1 MIRWYLEGFFQNDSN
16 KTQQPMND
24 FPVVVGRDESLQ
36 CVISAPSVS
45 RNHAKFFTEGN
56 TIWLEDLGSRNGTFV
71 NRKPIQDPVEVFHGD
86 VIHFGTVEI
95 RLIDNLHSKAVN
107 GLELEDDG
115 NDETKFISTAQLSEK
130 FPSGI
135 RELEK
140 LISHKQVAMVYQ
152 PIILADGKTVCGY
165 ELLGRGA
172 SPDCPTSPLD
182 LFRIAES
189 FNMEVA
195 LSDMMRT
202 RGAEIAAKA
211 GLKGELLVNTHPS
224 ELKDPG
230 KLLDSLNGLRK
241 QFPNMQL
248 TLEIHEQSVVGNSD
262 LLRSIKQQ
270 LDKLNMKLAFDDF
283 GVGQSRFMEMVEA
296 KPNLIKYDR
305 VLIDKIDEG
314 DQSRVNLLR
323 HLKEM
328 ATELSI
334 ETLAEGVETEGEY
347 RICDT
352 MGFEYY
358 QGYYFAKPQPAESFI
373 D

>member
-1 MIRWYLEGFFQNDSN
+1 MH
-16 KTQQPMND
+16 D
-24 FPVVVGRDESLQ
+24 FPIVVGRDESLQ

-45 RNHAKFFTEGN
+45 RSHAKFASEGGK
-56 TIWLEDLGSRNGTFV
+56 IWLEDLGSRNGTFV
-71 NRKPIQDPVEVFHGD
+71 NRKPIQDPTEVFHGD

-95 RLIDNLHSKAVN
+95 RLIDTLHSKTAN
-107 GLELEDDG
+107 GGEIDEDDG
-115 NDETKFISTAQLSEK
+115 SDETKFISTTQLSEK

-140 LISHKQVAMVYQ
+140 LIAFQQVAMVYQ

-165 ELLGRGA
+165 ELLGRGS
-172 SPDCPTSPLD
+172 SPDLPVSPLD

-195 LSDMMRT
+195 LSDMMRN
-202 RGAEIAAKA
+202 RGIEIAAKSK
-211 GLKGELLVNTHPS
+211 LDGELLVNTHPS
-224 ELKDPG
+224 ELKDPA
-230 KLLDSLNGLRK
+230 KLLDSLSSIRRR
-241 QFPNMQL
+241 FPSMPL

-262 LLRSIKQQ
+262 LLRSLKQQ

-314 DQSRVNLLR
+314 DQSRINLLR

-328 ATELSI
+328 ASELNI
-334 ETLAEGVETEGEY
+334 ETLAEGVETAGEY
-347 RICDT
+347 KICDT

-358 QGYYFAKPQPAESFI
+358 QGYHFAKPQPIENFI
-373 D
+373 KK